1 MRTLV
6 VAGTKMAD
14 WAGVE
19 VWKFTKGAWQID
31 QNWRWSLRSH
41 QHYEVARIGGGSY
54 WVPTSTN
61 PPKTWKPVER
71 LPRDLNKD
79 GNVVRPARVYIWI
92 PEDSIPETIHPG
104 QTPYSVDA
112 HPPATHPPA

>member
-41 QHYEVARIGGGSY
+41 QHYEVARGRPSTGNPSARLNYSPILDGS
-54 WVPTSTN
+54 
-61 PPKTWKPVER
+61 
-71 LPRDLNKD
+71 
-79 GNVVRPARVYIWI
+79 
-92 PEDSIPETIHPG
+92 
-104 QTPYSVDA
+104 
-112 HPPATHPPA
+112 